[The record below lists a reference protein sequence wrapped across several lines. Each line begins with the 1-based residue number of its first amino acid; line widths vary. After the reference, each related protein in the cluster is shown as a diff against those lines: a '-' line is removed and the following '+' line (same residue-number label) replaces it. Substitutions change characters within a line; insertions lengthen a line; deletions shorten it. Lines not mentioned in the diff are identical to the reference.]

1 MENHGQPNLHRDGD
15 TGTTIAGVTIATT
28 PYVPFGR
35 DGSRVVIEIDTSI
48 YSRDAVTRASY
59 KFTDQCHIL
68 LDSHPTRSGHL
79 LAYLD
84 PKVATTNLQTL
95 YGEFA
100 NELLDQQ
107 LRERLEAQFGDVR
120 SLIVAQAFAEG
131 NLLDRDRDEGDYVAD
146 PRNIGGPQR

>member
-1 MENHGQPNLHRDGD
+1 MENHGQPKLHRDGD
-15 TGTTIAGVTIATT
+15 TRTTVSGVEITT
-28 PYVPFGR
+28 SPHAPFSR

-48 YSRDAVTRASY
+48 YSRDAAIRASY
-59 KFTDQCHIL
+59 KFTDRCHIL
-68 LDSHPTRSGHL
+68 LDSHPTRPDHL

-84 PKVATTNLQTL
+84 PKIATIDLQTL

-146 PRNIGGPQR
+146 PRNIGGSQR